1 MAGGEEA
8 SGLSR
13 RKFVTGMLA
22 VLGGTIAAVVGL
34 PAIGYLIA
42 PALKRS
48 QTDIWVP
55 LAPVENIPVDQPT
68 LFTFSR
74 TQRVGWE
81 TTATSYGMYVLRSAE
96 DRYQV
101 MSNVCTHLACRVV
114 WKDDLQDYTCPC
126 HDGHFAKDGS
136 VISGPPPRPLDSME
150 YKIEDGTLY
159 VHLVEA

>member
-8 SGLSR
+8 GGLGR

-34 PAIGYLIA
+34 PAVGYLIA

-48 QTDIWVP
+48 QTDVWVP
-55 LAPVENIPVDQPT
+55 LGPVENIPVDQPT

-81 TTATSYGMYVLRSAE
+81 TTATSHGMYVLRSAD
-96 DRYQV
+96 DRYLV
-101 MSNVCTHLACRVV
+101 LSNVCTHLACRVV
-114 WKDDLQDYTCPC
+114 WKEDPQDYTCPC
-126 HDGHFAKDGS
+126 HNGHFAKDGS
-136 VISGPPPRPLDSME
+136 VISGPAPRPLDAVE
-150 YKIEDGTLY
+150 HKVEDGTLY
-159 VHLVEA
+159 VHLVQG

>member
-1 MAGGEEA
+1 MAGAEEA
-8 SGLSR
+8 GGLSR

-22 VLGGTIAAVVGL
+22 ALGGTITVLVGV

-48 QTDIWVP
+48 ETDVWVP
-55 LAPVENIPVDQPT
+55 LGPVEAIPIDQPT

-81 TTATSYGMYVLRSAE
+81 TLATSYGMYVLRSAE
-96 DRYQV
+96 EQYLV
-101 MSNVCTHLACRVV
+101 LSNVCTHLACRVV
-114 WKDDLQDYTCPC
+114 WKDDPRDYTCPC

-136 VISGPPPRPLDSME
+136 VISGPPPRPLDE
-150 YKIEDGTLY
+150 VEHKIEEGTLY